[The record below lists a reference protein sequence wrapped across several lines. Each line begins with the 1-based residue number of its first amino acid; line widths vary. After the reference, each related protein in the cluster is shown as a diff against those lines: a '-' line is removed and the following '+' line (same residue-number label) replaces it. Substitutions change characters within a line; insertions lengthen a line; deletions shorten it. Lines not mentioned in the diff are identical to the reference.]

1 MVNETQNSVT
11 TPQEDQQGAYSIK
24 VLQKSL
30 GVLEALLE
38 ARSPLSSRQ
47 ICARTGLPKAT
58 AFRIITNLL
67 RSGYLVETNDGYWL
81 GLKLL
86 QLGALVE
93 ENLDLKQQALPF
105 LDELLDRFN
114 ETVHL
119 ATLDA
124 EFRVVYVDK
133 RTPRRAVGVMIS
145 RVGLAVPI
153 HCTALGK
160 AMAAFRSEEEIR
172 RLIRASGLKAY
183 TPSTI
188 TDKRAFLRE
197 LGEIRSRGYAVDEG
211 EHEIG
216 VRCVAA
222 PIRDKSGVVAAGV
235 SVSVPDMR
243 MSDPAIGSPI
253 AIEVMETAN
262 RISRALGHLDD
273 LTKSPLTVSA
283 ENE

>member
-119 ATLDA
+119 ATLDT